1 MGKQRALMPSSR
13 KMNRSIAYDETFVRL
28 IQVAQ
33 EEPEIGNRLKSILTQ
48 DDFNRKSMI
57 NTWIEELKLQ
67 KAPSD
72 FIKELSYFLDES
84 VARSAL
90 DMLGDE

>member
-1 MGKQRALMPSSR
+1 MPSSSKR
-13 KMNRSIAYDETFVRL
+13 SKSIAEDETFIRL

-33 EEPEIGNRLKSILTQ
+33 EEPEIRNRLKSILTQ
-48 DDFNRKSMI
+48 DDFNRRSLI

-72 FIKELSYFLDES
+72 FIKALSYFLDES
-84 VARSAL
+84 VAVSTL
-90 DMLGDE
+90 ELLGD

>member
-1 MGKQRALMPSSR
+1 MPSSQN
-13 KMNRSIAYDETFVRL
+13 KIRSVAEDETFIRL

-33 EEPEIGNRLKSILTQ
+33 EDPEIGNRLKSILSQ
-48 DDFNRKSMI
+48 DDFNRRSLI

-72 FIKELSYFLDES
+72 FIQALSHFLDES
-84 VARSAL
+84 VAQSAL
-90 DMLGDE
+90 ELLDYQ

>member
-1 MGKQRALMPSSR
+1 MSSSSNN
-13 KMNRSIAYDETFVRL
+13 NRSIADDETFIRL

-33 EEPEIGNRLKSILTQ
+33 EEPKIGDRLKSILSQ
-48 DDFNRKSMI
+48 DDFNRRSLI

-72 FIKELSYFLDES
+72 FIKALSYFLDES
-84 VARSAL
+84 VAGSAL
-90 DMLGDE
+90 ELLGD